1 MSANHH
7 TIKHKNNRFPQV
19 VKWLSAFSIP
29 PPPLISPFHTD
40 IYFKTCVQIKT
51 HIASHVK
58 WTIVIIQQMRP
69 NWTFPAGIYNFSNI
83 KLNKIKN
90 SLDTDTVA
98 IIKYSRYLSHYQ
110 EIYILFFLCIAVCRI
125 LEDQF
130 KCCYFSLSQL
140 SSPTQPDFIFIWLL
154 KKKISIP

>member
-1 MSANHH
+1 MHS
-7 TIKHKNNRFPQV
+7 Q
-19 VKWLSAFSIP
+19 P
-29 PPPLISPFHTD
+29 PPPSFPPFT
-40 IYFKTCVQIKT
+40 QIFTLKLAYKSRLT
-51 HIASHVK
+51 LLPTSNE
-58 WTIVIIQQMRP
+58 TIVIIQQMRP

-110 EIYILFFLCIAVCRI
+110 EIYILFFLCIAVWRI

-140 SSPTQPDFIFIWLL
+140 SSQTQPDFIFIWLL
-154 KKKISIP
+154 KKRYLFHKLSLTWHFLKGVEIIDLLIQLQ